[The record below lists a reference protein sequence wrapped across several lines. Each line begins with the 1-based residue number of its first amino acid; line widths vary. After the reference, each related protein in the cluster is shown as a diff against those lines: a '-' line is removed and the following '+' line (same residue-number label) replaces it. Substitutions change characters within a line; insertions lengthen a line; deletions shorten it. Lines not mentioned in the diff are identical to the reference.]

1 MGICSKA
8 KEIIYSSKLCDVNIR
23 PPENE
28 KDNLIINSIP
38 NTNNNTFNIDNN
50 VINVV
55 NINNHIINKK
65 SNGNDKDNK
74 LENGNSTE
82 NKSKINVDSHF
93 HEKLSKLKK
102 KKNGNKKNSQKLIV
116 KSSKDVIVKFDLDNE
131 NSQINEKNENINI
144 NSGILNANSEV
155 TKERK
160 ASEDKNE
167 KFKRKN
173 QKKFGTHIHHRL
185 PEKLIRIE
193 MNIPVFQ
200 ESLITQ
206 NFGSPDKYY
215 KKLRN
220 LGSGSYGTVYL
231 AKNILKENLVAIK
244 VIEKIP
250 SNIIDDMEIKI
261 LIVYLLVHMLRLHK
275 YLRQKIIFYI
285 KMIINQF
292 RIRKKFW

>member
-102 KKNGNKKNSQKLIV
+102 KK
-116 KSSKDVIVKFDLDNE
+116 
-131 NSQINEKNENINI
+131 
-144 NSGILNANSEV
+144 
-155 TKERK
+155 
-160 ASEDKNE
+160 
-167 KFKRKN
+167 
-173 QKKFGTHIHHRL
+173 
-185 PEKLIRIE
+185 
-193 MNIPVFQ
+193 
-200 ESLITQ
+200 
-206 NFGSPDKYY
+206 
-215 KKLRN
+215 
-220 LGSGSYGTVYL
+220 
-231 AKNILKENLVAIK
+231 
-244 VIEKIP
+244 
-250 SNIIDDMEIKI
+250 
-261 LIVYLLVHMLRLHK
+261 
-275 YLRQKIIFYI
+275 
-285 KMIINQF
+285 
-292 RIRKKFW
+292 W

>member
-131 NSQINEKNENINI
+131 NSQLNEKNENINI

-185 PEKLIRIE
+185 PEKLSRIE

-206 NFGSPDKYY
+206 NFGNPEKYY
-215 KKLRN
+215 KK
-220 LGSGSYGTVYL
+220 V
-231 AKNILKENLVAIK
+231 
-244 VIEKIP
+244 
-250 SNIIDDMEIKI
+250 
-261 LIVYLLVHMLRLHK
+261 
-275 YLRQKIIFYI
+275 
-285 KMIINQF
+285 
-292 RIRKKFW
+292 RKKV